1 MAIDRI
7 PGVGPTN
14 ADIATAVAAP
24 SAATIAAAVAAP
36 SAATIAAAVAAP
48 SAATI
53 ASAVAAPSSATI
65 ASAVA
70 AAVPTIGAINT
81 SVANNAP
88 SPNNWVH
95 LGTGSLNGVGSA
107 TVSFSSY
114 RQLKIVVTATQG
126 SNGDQ
131 LAFRLNGSSADYSFA
146 STYRGYANQNTISLN
161 QSWVLFSNANQAFN
175 QPMIVHLNI
184 GNAALTT
191 FKMFDY
197 TFAAN
202 TGATGVNSFI
212 DGFGAWRGTSAVT
225 SVTIFNASNI
235 AFSASAINQFQ
246 VFGAN

>member
-7 PGVGPTN
+7 PGVGPAN
-14 ADIATAVAAP
+14 SDIAAAVAAP

-53 ASAVAAPSSATI
+53 ASTVAAPSSATI

-70 AAVPTIGAINT
+70 AAVPTISAINT

-95 LGTGSLNGVGSA
+95 LGTGSLNNVGTA
-107 TVSFSSY
+107 TVSFSAY
-114 RQLKIVVTATQG
+114 RFLKIVITATQS

-131 LAFRLNGSSADYSFA
+131 LAFRLNGSAADYSFA
-146 STYRGYANQNTISLN
+146 STYRGYTNQNTISLN
-161 QSWVLFSNANQAFN
+161 NSWVLFTNSNQASN
-175 QPMIVHLNI
+175 QPLIAHLHISNT
-184 GNAALTT
+184 ALST

-197 TFAAN
+197 TLAAN
-202 TGATGVNSFI
+202 TGATGVNNII

-225 SVTIFNASNI
+225 SVTVFNASTI
-235 AFSASAINQFQ
+235 PFSASAINQFQ